1 MIKNTAFK
9 FLIEFNYIWILNLWL
24 AQSGCMFSMFEQL
37 EESQEA
43 YDEMNGRKYDG
54 NELKIVYI
62 KE

>member
-1 MIKNTAFK
+1 
-9 FLIEFNYIWILNLWL
+9 
-24 AQSGCMFSMFEQL
+24 MFEQL

>member
-1 MIKNTAFK
+1 
-9 FLIEFNYIWILNLWL
+9 
-24 AQSGCMFSMFEQL
+24 MFSMFEQL